1 MKPMDISGKV
11 LYNGSIEKS
20 EGGKRRMKSRNYGKR
35 RTLNEALKKLTLK
48 QKAAGSLICILV
60 YRLLSFV
67 PLPYVDTEYIRT
79 LIGANGSISLLNVM
93 SGGNLGNMSIMA
105 LGVGPWITA
114 SIVLQ
119 LIGMAFPKFADL
131 NKEESGKKTYKLI
144 TFGSSVLFALF
155 EGLGIMLSYGRS
167 GYLTDYTWYT
177 VAAPVFLMMLG
188 SGILSLMGWF
198 IDEKLFGN
206 GTSLILTAGILCS
219 YVSDGTV
226 LTTVL
231 GYGKG
236 TVAVICIALACI
248 MAIFYLFLYTVFIS
262 MCEKRI
268 PVQYSGKMPASGSMK
283 NVGNIP
289 VKLVTGGVV
298 PVIFAST
305 IITMPALIGTLVG
318 SDAHWLEIFNTSA
331 WLRADHW
338 WASIG
343 FVLYIILIVA
353 FGYFCQ
359 VMYMNPAEIAKNLQ
373 KNGGTVPGVRPGK
386 PTADYITRQTKWLTG
401 LGGLFLAVV
410 AAVPII
416 VSGFAGLSGLSFLG
430 TSLLIVVSTIKETIE
445 KWQSENMMNTRT
457 GVKSFL

>member
-1 MKPMDISGKV
+1 
-11 LYNGSIEKS
+11 
-20 EGGKRRMKSRNYGKR
+20 MKSRNCGR
-35 RTLNEALKKLTLK
+35 RHTLNEALKKLTLK
-48 QKAAGSLICILV
+48 QKAAGSLVCILI

-67 PLPYVDTEYIRT
+67 PLPYVNTEYVRT
-79 LIGANGSISLLNVM
+79 LIGANGSVSLLNVM
-93 SGGNLGNMSIMA
+93 SGGNLGNMSLMA
-105 LGVGPWITA
+105 LGIGPWISA

-144 TFGSSVLFALF
+144 TLGSSVLFALF
-155 EGLGIMLSYGRS
+155 EGLGIMLSYGKN
-167 GYLTDYTWYT
+167 GYLDNYTWYT
-177 VAAPVFLMMLG
+177 VAVPVLLMMAG

-198 IDEKLFGN
+198 MDEKLFGS

-236 TVAVICIALACI
+236 TAAVICIILACI
-248 MAIFYLFLYTVFIS
+248 MALFYLFLYTVFIS
-262 MCEKRI
+262 LCEKRI
-268 PVQYSGKMPASGSMK
+268 SVQYSGKMSGSVNMK
-283 NVGNIP
+283 NMSNIP
-289 VKLVTGGVV
+289 IKLITGGVV

-305 IITMPALIGTLVG
+305 IVTMPALIGTLAG
-318 SDAHWLEIFNTSA
+318 SSARWLEIFNTGA
-331 WLRADHW
+331 WLKADRW

-386 PTADYITRQTKWLTG
+386 PTAEYIKKQTKWFTG

-410 AAVPII
+410 AAMPIVI
-416 VSGFAGLSGLSFLG
+416 SGFLGLSGLSFLG
-430 TSLLIVVSTIKETIE
+430 TSLLIVVSTVKETIE
-445 KWQSENMMNTRT
+445 KWQSGNLANGHT
-457 GVKSFL
+457 GLKSFL